1 MPIGKNA
8 DIDSLSGE
16 TIGEIRAP
24 CEAAPRPPPH
34 SGLLGYSYGPFVI
47 LGFAGLAA
55 EVGQAAVPLILVRSG
70 ASLAASADSFDA
82 EVGPFSL
89 SGTRPTSLATR
100 RPIVNLR
107 CAWSCEGSA

>member
-16 TIGEIRAP
+16 TIGEISAP
-24 CEAAPRPPPH
+24 CEPAPRPPPH
-34 SGLLGYSYGPFVI
+34 SGLLGYSYGPFAI
-47 LGFAGLAA
+47 LGFAGLA
-55 EVGQAAVPLILVRSG
+55 
-70 ASLAASADSFDA
+70 A

-107 CAWSCEGSA
+107 CAWSCET